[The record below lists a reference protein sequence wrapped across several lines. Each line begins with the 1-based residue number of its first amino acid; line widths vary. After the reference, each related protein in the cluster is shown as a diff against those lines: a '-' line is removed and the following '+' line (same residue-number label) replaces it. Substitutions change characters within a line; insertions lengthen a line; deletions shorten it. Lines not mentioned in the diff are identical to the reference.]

1 MNNPDAY
8 DVLADAQA
16 SSTETVRLQYVDY
29 IYDGYKDDKGNFV
42 KIDGKTWKGLRG
54 DERVAQVTLT
64 TDFAAAAT
72 TGQAMRDG
80 LIKVRDTLRIT
91 NNSYAP
97 LTLYVSP
104 QIMSNTE
111 RYFSDNFQ
119 SSTILEEWRKLN
131 GIAAIKED
139 AQLTGNELLLVP
151 LTAGVIAPIVGSAFA
166 TVTDSR
172 PHYNSDYVWRT
183 WGAAGLMVK
192 TDITGKFSVLHG
204 KSA

>member
-1 MNNPDAY
+1 M
-8 DVLADAQA
+8 
-16 SSTETVRLQYVDY
+16 
-29 IYDGYKDDKGNFV
+29 
-42 KIDGKTWKGLRG
+42 
-54 DERVAQVTLT
+54 T